1 MQTLFLPDII
11 HIDFHDKDGNTLR
24 QENILVGIHT
34 FATHKNNID
43 LSPFLSDKD
52 GHITITKEQL
62 QNRADIFIS
71 YGIMDYGSLD
81 SAKPDIQIFFWG
93 NDSIDRY
100 VDYWKMILKNKKD
113 RQQYKMWGDV
123 MGKFAKQSA
132 ELEIREREELHLFET
147 CFNRATEQR
156 QDIILVSNTWDKP
169 MREKNFKITLSV

>member
-11 HIDFHDKDGNTLR
+11 HIDFHDKDGNALR
-24 QENILVGIHT
+24 QENILIGIHT
-34 FATHKNNID
+34 FATHKNNIN

-62 QNRADIFIS
+62 QNRADNFIS

-100 VDYWKMILKNKKD
+100 MHYWKMILKNKKD
-113 RQQYKMWGDV
+113 RQQYEMWGDI
-123 MGKFAKQSA
+123 MGKFARQSA

-147 CFNRATEQR
+147 CFNRTTKQR
-156 QDIILVSNTWDKP
+156 QDIILVNDTWDTP
-169 MREKNFKITLSV
+169 MRERNYIIILSV